1 MQAITINRGGAA
13 VTPELFSYMYSFAL
27 HPEEL
32 QPSGTCNFSRID
44 SAVFKMKLI
53 DVNKNDTN
61 LFLKNPEI
69 TMFAMN
75 YNVLQI
81 ASGMAGLAYMN

>member
-1 MQAITINRGGAA
+1 
-13 VTPELFSYMYSFAL
+13 MYSFAL

-44 SAVFKMKLI
+44 SAVLKMKLMH
-53 DVNKNDTN
+53 NTAEKKYMTN
-61 LFLKNPEI
+61 PRV